1 MQWGSHVRTRRFL
14 QQAYNLK
21 AVADYETGPG
31 SIVPLERVEAALA
44 AAARFVD
51 VVAGLLA

>member
-1 MQWGSHVRTRRFL
+1 
-14 QQAYNLK
+14 
-21 AVADYETGPG
+21 VADYENGPG
-31 SIVPLERVEAALA
+31 SIVPPERVEVALA